1 MRHKDPYRGYVLC
14 GVVGA
19 FLLDFDNLGSHHHW
33 LHTSASQSRFVFFS
47 FYLEFLRSTKTAYR
61 TVVHNVLV
69 GSVSFASP
77 AKALHNAS
85 TAQEITV
92 ISPSAHNLSF
102 RVSFILVPNYSNIS
116 LINPSQR
123 WHDPSPMPPSPIP
136 ESMALPA
143 SPTPSTPASTSSW
156 GSSKSPRRS
165 NSPREHEPEQHGKAR
180 GHPTNGAS
188 SPCHRNRS
196 PSVHSQSTSR
206 TPSPPGH
213 GPTGSALVSP
223 GKRPEVITFDPLS
236 NKSFRTAF
244 ILNRFTVNATILYC
258 SNDLLISTTDAIGRS
273 FYDFVTEKDEDK
285 VRSWIQCVKGWGVNE
300 KGQPSDG
307 GFGFGRFNLLSE
319 SRDSVYEFLI
329 IVTNDIY
336 SDHCYYDLGNACPIH
351 QHLLAKPLVGIT
363 TTIDNMRLVD
373 GRVRD
378 SCFQRH
384 ALHLPL
390 RHHIPH
396 RSMMQPNL
404 R

>member
-1 MRHKDPYRGYVLC
+1 MTDSVTELLGTSSRRLRQYMRFTVGQALNPTSSLENRLWNSSTPMSFLVSGSFTSTFISLFASAPSLIRNLVTPFNRIKPLSWFIFGCVIKIPTGAMSYVALWVHFYLTLIISPLAPYIHITVS
-14 GVVGA
+14 V
-19 FLLDFDNLGSHHHW
+19 
-33 LHTSASQSRFVFFS
+33 RFFPFH
-47 FYLEFLRSTKTAYR
+47 LEFLRSTRAAYR

-102 RVSFILVPNYSNIS
+102 RVSFILFTNIS

-143 SPTPSTPASTSSW
+143 SPAPSTPASTSSW

-165 NSPREHEPEQHGKAR
+165 NSPREQNGKAR

-196 PSVHSQSTSR
+196 PSQSR
-206 TPSPPGH
+206 TPSPSGH
-213 GPTGSALVSP
+213 SPSSALLSP
-223 GKRPEVITFDPLS
+223 GKRSDRVQVITFDPLS

-307 GFGFGRFNLLSE
+307 GFGFGRFSLLSE
-319 SRDSVYEFLI
+319 SRDSVYDF
-329 IVTNDIY
+329 
-336 SDHCYYDLGNACPIH
+336 
-351 QHLLAKPLVGIT
+351 
-363 TTIDNMRLVD
+363 
-373 GRVRD
+373 
-378 SCFQRH
+378 
-384 ALHLPL
+384 
-390 RHHIPH
+390 
-396 RSMMQPNL
+396 
-404 R
+404 